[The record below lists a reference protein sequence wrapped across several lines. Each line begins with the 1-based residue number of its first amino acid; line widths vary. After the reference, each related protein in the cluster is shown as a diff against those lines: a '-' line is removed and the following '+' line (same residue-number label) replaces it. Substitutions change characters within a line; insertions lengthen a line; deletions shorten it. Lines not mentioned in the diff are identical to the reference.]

1 MNIPTQYQIFD
12 GPPVVVC
19 SKDEERLKPYLRGVT
34 PLTIFFARKG
44 INGINEPDLKRL
56 LIMELLDR
64 RREPIVSRIISRL
77 VSHQRAALKKRI
89 RAVAKLVPAVPHE
102 ARKKGVRK

>member
-34 PLTIFFARKG
+34 PLSYFLAKG
-44 INGINEPDLKRL
+44 IGEPDLKRL

-64 RREPIVSRIISRL
+64 RREPIVSRITSRL
-77 VSHQRAALKKRI
+77 VGHYRVSLKKRI